1 MIPFQVLCT
10 LRYIAKADFFSEVG
24 DTHGVSKSPVSI
36 CIPKVCHALC
46 EHLQNITF
54 PSSIMSLRKI
64 KQRFHCIARFPN
76 VVGAID
82 GTLIPIKG
90 MGGDEEPIYVTRKN
104 LHALNIQGVVDE
116 VCPDTL
122 NVFVQCS
129 PFTNVIHFKMKNNAF
144 LNFIRSNDAV
154 LMFQIS

>member
-90 MGGDEEPIYVTRKN
+90 MGGDEEPIYVPRKN
-104 LHALNIQGVVDE
+104 FHALNIQGVVDAE
-116 VCPDTL
+116 MR
-122 NVFVQCS
+122 FVQ
-129 PFTNVIHFKMKNNAF
+129 T
-144 LNFIRSNDAV
+144 L
-154 LMFQIS
+154 